1 MNHRRLQCL
10 RVVGMSVITICVV
23 ALSLGQSGW
32 AQEARAQTVPTLTY
46 TPAPRPTS
54 GPPATSTPRV
64 VPPGASATDTAASP
78 QATQPQSDTA
88 TPLEGTQPAFDT
100 STATAMVTVSA
111 TTTATVSADLAACG
125 PGPYT
130 VTASADGLL
139 QPLMLSSGALTLLS
153 PEGLVDPSDSPA
165 PLAIFVAD
173 TVPISQLPAAPP
185 GWQLPACGWR
195 ATATD
200 PAGQPVSFLTRGLV
214 ACMLTDNADPAA
226 RLAYFDARAG
236 INRWVFLP
244 IRHTAGPICSMPFH
258 LLATFGLL
266 SPGP

>member
-1 MNHRRLQCL
+1 MT
-10 RVVGMSVITICVV
+10 VITIFVL

-46 TPAPRPTS
+46 TPAPRPTA
-54 GPPATSTPRV
+54 GPPATSTSGV
-64 VPPGASATDTAASP
+64 VPPGATATDSAP
-78 QATQPQSDTA
+78 PATQPQFDTA
-88 TPLEGTQPAFDT
+88 TPAEGTPPAFDT
-100 STATAMVTVSA
+100 STATAIVTVSA
-111 TTTATVSADLAACG
+111 TATATVSADLAACG

-153 PEGLVDPSDSPA
+153 PEGLVDPSDSPT
-165 PLAIFVAD
+165 PLATFVAD

-185 GWQLPACGWR
+185 GWQFLSCGLR

-214 ACMLTDNADPAA
+214 ACMLADNADPAA
-226 RLAYFDARAG
+226 RLAYFDVHAG

-244 IRHTAGPICSMPFH
+244 IRHTAGPVCSMPFH

-266 SPGP
+266 SPAP